1 MAAVTANNTEIIPG
15 YKLLE
20 RLGHGGFGEVWKA
33 EAPGGFYKAIKIV
46 YGNLESES
54 LEDEGGRARQELK
67 SLERVKAV
75 RHPFILSLERFDI
88 VKGKLLIVMELA
100 DKNLMDRFLE
110 CRAQD
115 LPGIPRDELLRYM
128 EEAAEALD
136 LMNIEHQLQHLD
148 IKPQNLFLVY
158 NHVKVADFGLVKGLE
173 GLRTQV
179 TGGVTAV
186 YAPPETFDG
195 VISRYCD
202 QYALAI
208 VYQEMLT
215 GKLPYSGKNPRQLML
230 QHMTGK
236 PNLEPL
242 PACDRDALTRA
253 LSKKPEERFPSC
265 REFVFA
271 LRHGSVTPPATGKS
285 TGVLPAA
292 PVRAA
297 PALVPTYTPPPS
309 TLFSTQET
317 ATAPKRTRIEGEGV
331 LFPALIIGLGAA
343 GQNIVRQLRKSLHKR
358 CGPLD
363 ALPNLRFLLI
373 DTDPDDL
380 RAGLRGE
387 AETALKES
395 ETLLTRLQRPSHY
408 IKPGPERHS
417 IEQWL
422 PPNLLSH
429 LPRDQA
435 VAGGLRV
442 LGRLAFAGNYGAM
455 FARLAAELEACIAPE
470 ALAAAQKRTGL
481 GLRTNWPRVYVITSL
496 GGGTGGGMFLDLA
509 YALKRHLRRL
519 GFTTPEIVGL
529 FALPAAVRGPDKDRA
544 LANCY
549 AALTEL
555 SYFSDA
561 NSVFTANY
569 KEHFGLIVDRD
580 PPFNQCF
587 FLPLPKEEQPASLQ
601 ELSALA
607 GDFLCRDLTTPLG
620 KAAESERTRRLVY
633 GRQSSAFRC
642 QTLGSFWFA
651 VPRRLLLK
659 RVAQKI
665 CHRLVQ
671 DWRDFQPKALEEKI
685 HVWLQS
691 RFTERRFDAEHLAA
705 ELRERAGANLGNTLT
720 AAVDEVLAP
729 FLDEL
734 RNPTVANEAIKALE
748 KFVGGPSDGATATG
762 SAETGWAFAK
772 AVATVGANLEPSLA
786 DLSLRVLA
794 EPHFRLLGVEERVQS
809 DIGDMF
815 AQRARAHR
823 VAAHQLLREA
833 TGYFERLTPALQ
845 ALRQKS
851 SFFGSWGKKGG
862 PSSEDAAR
870 LLKQYGAA
878 RVEAIVQL
886 AVSALYQD
894 LKESFKK
901 HLRNVGCCR
910 LRTETFLKSFDIDA
924 RGKLLHVD
932 LGLGQYLLP
941 AGCRTLP
948 EAVEQILACL
958 TPEEMV
964 EINQRVQEQIGRK
977 FQAHVHVCTAPADL
991 FRTLE
996 EEILQQVAAF
1006 AEAPL
1011 GRAHAATLYVEQR
1024 AHDGAVYDELTAA
1037 FDEAAPK
1044 LAVARLHPDEAFS
1057 ILAVPPGPEGDYF
1070 RALVQHALPNEQ
1082 FIPVQTTDDI
1092 VFYREAPELPLAAL
1106 PQMGPAAQEAYRQ
1119 ALQSDLLP
1127 PHSRF
1132 DIPEWLQG

>member
-1 MAAVTANNTEIIPG
+1 MAAVTANQPEIIPG

-75 RHPFILSLERFDI
+75 RHPFLLSLERFDI

-110 CRAQD
+110 CRAQE

-128 EEAAEALD
+128 EEASEALD

-230 QHMTGK
+230 QHMTSK

-242 PACDRDALTRA
+242 PPCDRAAVKRA
-253 LSKKPEERFPSC
+253 LAKKPEERYPTC

-285 TGVLPAA
+285 TGVLSVGPA
-292 PVRAA
+292 RAV
-297 PALVPTYTPPPS
+297 PALVPTHTPPPS
-309 TLFSTQET
+309 TLFSAQET
-317 ATAPKRTRIEGEGV
+317 ATAPKRTRIEGDGV

-343 GQNIVRQLRKSLHKR
+343 GQAIVRQLRKSLHKR

-380 RAGLRGE
+380 RSALGGE

-417 IEQWL
+417 VEQWL
-422 PPNLLSH
+422 PPSLLTH

-442 LGRLAFAGNYGAM
+442 LGRLAFAGNYGAL
-455 FARLAAELEACIAPE
+455 FARLAAELDACIAPD
-470 ALAAAQKRTGL
+470 ALAVAQKRTGL
-481 GLRTNWPRVYVITSL
+481 GLRTNWPRVYVVTSL

-509 YALKRHLRRL
+509 YALKRHLRRM
-519 GFTTPEIVGL
+519 GFSTPEIVGL
-529 FALPAAVRGPDKDRA
+529 FALPAAIRGPDKDRA
-544 LANCY
+544 LANAY
-549 AALTEL
+549 AALSEL

-580 PPFNQCF
+580 PPFSQCF

-620 KAAESERTRRLVY
+620 KAAESERTRRLVF
-633 GRQSSAFRC
+633 GRHSNAFRC

-651 VPRRLLLK
+651 VPRRWLLK

-671 DWRDFQPKALEEKI
+671 DWRDFQPEALEEKI
-685 HVWLQS
+685 QVWIQC
-691 RFTERRFDAEHLAA
+691 RFTERRFDAEQLAD
-705 ELRERAGANLGNTLT
+705 ELRERAGANLGKSLNE
-720 AAVDEVLAP
+720 AVDEVLAP
-729 FLDEL
+729 FLDDL
-734 RNPTVANEAIKALE
+734 RNPTVANEAIEALE
-748 KFVGGPSDGATATG
+748 KFVGGPNDGATATG
-762 SAETGWAFAK
+762 SAQTGWAFAK
-772 AVATVGANLEPSLA
+772 AVSAVGGSLEPSLS

-809 DIGDMF
+809 DIGDTF
-815 AQRARAHR
+815 VQRARAHR

-833 TGYFERLTPALQ
+833 SVYFEHLTPALQ
-845 ALRQKS
+845 ALRQKA
-851 SFFGSWGKKGG
+851 SFFSGWGKKGQ
-862 PSSEDAAR
+862 SSNDAAR
-870 LLKQYGAA
+870 LLRQYGAA
-878 RVEAIVQL
+878 RIDAIVQL

-894 LKESFKK
+894 LKETFGK
-901 HLRNVGCCR
+901 HRRNVGCCR
-910 LRTETFLKSFDIDA
+910 HRTEVFLKSFDIDA
-924 RGKLLHVD
+924 KGKQPHVD

-964 EINQRVQEQIGRK
+964 AINQRVQEQIGRK

-991 FRTLE
+991 FRGLE
-996 EEILQQVAAF
+996 EEILQEVAAF

-1024 AHDGAVYDELTAA
+1024 GHDSAVYDELAAA

-1070 RALVQHALPNEQ
+1070 RALVQQALPNEQ
-1082 FIPVQTTDDI
+1082 LISVPSTDDI
-1092 VFYREAPELPLAAL
+1092 VFYREAPELPLGAL

-1119 ALQSDLLP
+1119 ALQCDPLA

-1132 DIPEWLQG
+1132 DIPEWLQQG